1 MKKAI
6 RDMAPGTV
14 FKRRGKLY
22 AKKADDSLECI
33 ELDGFSDRRMIDHRC
48 GNIGK
53 CYSLYFWKQ
62 AEIIGRI
69 GPDGRMEEV
78 E

>member
-6 RDMAPGTV
+6 RDMEPGVDV
-14 FKRRGKLY
+14 FISNDRLWTRLKRSQRYPKWFHCKPRKGRIAVIHHGDK
-22 AKKADDSLECI
+22 EC
-33 ELDGFSDRRMIDHRC
+33 
-48 GNIGK
+48 
-53 CYSLYFWKQ
+53 
-62 AEIIGRI
+62 EIIGRI